1 VVEIEAKIKS
11 GVQEGRCPL
20 GNSSTQYV
28 AFHTC
33 HLDVEFS
40 PVPALALKRSPK
52 GSVDTT
58 EAKRDN
64 EMPRRVRIE
73 QRLDSTHPHS
83 VGQGE
88 EELVK
93 YTKEAVLSWKPG
105 GPGVLKRDEQY

>member
-1 VVEIEAKIKS
+1 MSAEETEKEHR
-11 GVQEGRCPL
+11 EGRTVKMP
-20 GNSSTQYV
+20 GEERGTNSV
-28 AFHTC
+28 MWFRKNR
-33 HLDVEFS
+33 EW
-40 PVPALALKRSPK
+40 
-52 GSVDTT
+52 
-58 EAKRDN
+58 
-64 EMPRRVRIE
+64 PRRVRIE